1 MPLSWAAFTAALMAV
16 YCPEPS
22 AATVIADLGPV
33 DVVEAALDEI
43 VDDATE
49 EVAEEVDDV
58 VPEGVEDED
67 ERLVELDKDAEQLSV
82 D

>member
-1 MPLSWAAFTAALMAV
+1 MAV

-22 AATVIADLGPV
+22 VATVIADFGPV
-33 DVVEAALDEI
+33 DVVEAALDEV

-58 VPEGVEDED
+58 VAEG
-67 ERLVELDKDAEQLSV
+67 S
-82 D
+82 